1 MWHNIFVFEANM
13 KSFDILKIS
22 ERARSSKLNLPLY
35 NATAGMF
42 FADDGNL
49 MTYDSVR
56 KTLEKL
62 VQQPILLIHLLSEMV
77 NF

>member
-42 FADDGNL
+42 FAA
-49 MTYDSVR
+49 
-56 KTLEKL
+56 
-62 VQQPILLIHLLSEMV
+62 IL
-77 NF
+77 